1 METTQIISLI
11 LNAVLS
17 VGFITAIATLRSTR
31 RKAREEARRA
41 SLENDKS
48 LMDSF
53 NQYIVEP
60 LKKEVNALR
69 KDVRRFTRAVEK
81 INECPHAVDCP
92 VRNELQNTK
101 DDDNH
106 AINTINANHT
116 D

>member
-1 METTQIISLI
+1 METTQLLSLI

-17 VGFITAIATLRSTR
+17 VGFITAVATLRSTR

-41 SLENDKS
+41 AIENDKS

-69 KDVRRFTRAVEK
+69 KDVRRFARAVEK
-81 INECPHAVDCP
+81 INDCPHAADCP
-92 VRNELQNTK
+92 VRNELQNSK
-101 DDDNH
+101 DDHADSDTDNPVR
-106 AINTINANHT
+106 
-116 D
+116 